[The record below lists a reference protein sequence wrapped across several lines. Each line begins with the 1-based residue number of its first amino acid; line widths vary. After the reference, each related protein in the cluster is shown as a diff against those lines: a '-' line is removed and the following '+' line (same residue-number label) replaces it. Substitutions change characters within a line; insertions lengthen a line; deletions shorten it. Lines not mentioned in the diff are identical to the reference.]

1 MSMPA
6 IPISLVISTEPI
18 SLVAPIILTSLA
30 IPIIPISLVIS
41 SERSESRDLTLA
53 SINSQDPSTRC
64 ARSE

>member
-1 MSMPA
+1 MPA
-6 IPISLVISTEPI
+6 TPTSLVISSESTFLVTLSESASLVISTE
-18 SLVAPIILTSLA
+18 SAF
-30 IPIIPISLVIS
+30 LVIS